1 MKRSVYELMERYDR
15 GAEAPAAGTE
25 QVSAERIREMTM
37 ERIRNETKPNR
48 RGVRTLTRV
57 LALAAAAAVLSLTV
71 FAAVRHFRLQPVT
84 EPVTAVY
91 EDGSSYTY
99 DDASALLTTQTGE
112 TDAHVIAFRPTYLP
126 EGLGRLD
133 TTGTVAE
140 HVSYLEFLGG
150 DVSGLTL
157 SEEEQQT
164 WYTTVWSSDYDA
176 SNRDGDPFL
185 RVDIFDGARANA
197 MTFVVHGDYVQEGQG
212 TVAGMDAMY
221 LSNEQFGVEA
231 HYLILYNEALS
242 CVVMVYGN
250 LDYETLEQV
259 AEGLEFIDTGL
270 TTDQVYT
277 CEEIYSLGIGA
288 G

>member
-1 MKRSVYELMERYDR
+1 MKRSVYELMEHYADS
-15 GAEAPAAGTE
+15 GAAPETGTQ
-25 QVSAERIREMTM
+25 QVSAARIREMTM
-37 ERIRNETKPNR
+37 EKVRNETRKNR

-112 TDAHVIAFRPTYLP
+112 SAAHAIAFRTTWLP

-140 HVSYLEFLGG
+140 YASYLQFLGG

-157 SEEEQQT
+157 SEEEQQS

-185 RVDIFDGARANA
+185 RVDLFDGARANA

-231 HYLILYNEALS
+231 HYLILYNEDLS

-250 LDYETLEQV
+250 LDYETLEHV

-270 TTDQVYT
+270 TTDQVFT
-277 CEEIYSLGIGA
+277 GEELYSLGMGA